1 MQVNENKELEKLVD
15 KMMRETALDSPSFD
29 FTSKVMSQVLATK
42 SSGATVYKPL
52 ISTTAFIT
60 IFGLIF
66 IFCAY
71 LFMYG
76 EGQDESLFTTNH
88 YSKLFNNR
96 LLSGFSIS
104 KITVYA
110 VVVSILM
117 FCIQVP
123 FLKNHLDKRFEV

>member
-1 MQVNENKELEKLVD
+1 MQVNENNNLEKLVD
-15 KMMRETALDSPSFD
+15 KMMGETALDSPSFD

-42 SSGATVYKPL
+42 SSGVTVYKPL

-60 IFGLIF
+60 LFGLF
-66 IFCAY
+66 FVFCVY

-76 EGQDESLFTTNH
+76 EGQNESLFTTIH
-88 YSKLFNNR
+88 YSKLFNDR

-117 FCIQVP
+117 FYIQIP
-123 FLKNHLDKRFEV
+123 FLKNHFDKRFEV

>member
-15 KMMRETALDSPSFD
+15 KMMRETALESPSFD

-42 SSGATVYKPL
+42 SSRVTTYKPL
-52 ISTTAFIT
+52 ISTTTFVT
-60 IFGLIF
+60 LFGLIF
-66 IFCAY
+66 VFCAY

-76 EGQDESLFTTNH
+76 EGQKESLFTTIQYRN
-88 YSKLFNNR
+88 LFNNR

-110 VVVSILM
+110 VVVSIVM
-117 FCIQVP
+117 FYIQIP
-123 FLKNHLDKRFEV
+123 FLKNHFDNQMEN

>member
-29 FTSKVMSQVLATK
+29 FTSKVMSQVLAAK
-42 SSGATVYKPL
+42 QREVTVYKPL
-52 ISTTAFIT
+52 ISTTAFIAL
-60 IFGLIF
+60 FGLF
-66 IFCAY
+66 FVFCGC

-76 EGQDESLFTTNH
+76 EGQNESLYTAID
-88 YSKLFNNR
+88 YRKIFNNR

-110 VVVSILM
+110 VMVSTLM
-117 FCIQVP
+117 FCIQIP
-123 FLKNHLDKRFEV
+123 FLKNHFDKRFEV